1 MAPAAPEGD
10 AMKRLL
16 STLALAG
23 WLAAAPAFGQNPAP
37 PPAASG
43 SLTQD
48 EAVSIALQ
56 RNRDVIAARLEID
69 AAELDVVA
77 AHVYPNPTL
86 SYAVGNLVLGKGNP
100 QDMGLTPG
108 FFGQPVQS
116 VGISQVIDVWSKR
129 GARRNVAEEGV
140 ARRRLLTE
148 DALREI
154 VYAVR
159 SAFADVSREQNE
171 RDLAREVADR
181 YAQTVRI
188 SQSRFRAGD
197 ISEAD
202 LRKIELEGTRYQN
215 AVVDAETEWELARG
229 RLATLMGVPSARE
242 LPERVHDP
250 DGRPAFDRGQL
261 VANALEHRPDLQAAG
276 AARKLAEAEISAARR
291 EVYPDV
297 EVGASY
303 THSGFTVSGDNP
315 NTMGL
320 TLSVPLPLFDRN
332 KAGIGRARLDA
343 RRADNERERL
353 RLLVEHDV
361 TEAVRKA
368 ARAQELLRVF
378 EGESAAAS
386 TPVTPVPAPL
396 AITATHDVGGMLKRA
411 EIALSVAEKSYK
423 AGAASLL
430 DLLEAQRTF
439 LDTRAQYLRVLY
451 DYRQAAID
459 VTHAVGEGT
468 P

>member
-1 MAPAAPEGD
+1 MRRLVWSPVVTLAALLSASPAGAQKPEPAPAAGG
-10 AMKRLL
+10 A
-16 STLALAG
+16 
-23 WLAAAPAFGQNPAP
+23 
-37 PPAASG
+37 
-43 SLTQD
+43 LTQE

-69 AAELDVVA
+69 AAELDIVA
-77 AHVYPNPTL
+77 ARVYPNPIL
-86 SYAVGNLVLGKGNP
+86 SYALGNLVLGKANP
-100 QDMGLTPG
+100 QTDPVTGASIANPG

-116 VGISQVIDVWSKR
+116 VGVTQVIDVWAKR
-129 GARRNVAEEGV
+129 GARTNVAEEGV

-159 SAFADVSREQNE
+159 SAFAEVSREQNE
-171 RDLAREVADR
+171 RELAREVADR

-215 AVVDAETEWELARG
+215 AVVDAETEWELSRG

-250 DGRPAFDRGQL
+250 DVRPTFDRGQL
-261 VANALEHRPDLQAAG
+261 VADALSHRPDLQAAG

-297 EVGASY
+297 ALGASY
-303 THSGFTVSGDNP
+303 THSSFTVSGDNP
-315 NTMGL
+315 NTLGL
-320 TLSVPLPLFDRN
+320 SLSLPLPLFDRN
-332 KAGIGRARLDA
+332 KAGIGRAQLDA
-343 RRADNERERL
+343 RRAENDRERL

-361 TEAVRKA
+361 TEAVRKT

-378 EGESAAAS
+378 EGETGTAGA
-386 TPVTPVPAPL
+386 PVTPVPAPL

-451 DYRQAAID
+451 DFRQAAID

-468 P
+468 R

>member
-1 MAPAAPEGD
+1 
-10 AMKRLL
+10 MKRLT

-23 WLAAAPAFGQNPAP
+23 WLAAAPAFAQNAAPA
-37 PPAASG
+37 PAASG
-43 SLTQD
+43 ALTQD

-77 AHVYPNPTL
+77 ARVYPNPTL
-86 SYAVGNLVLGKGNP
+86 SYALGNLVLGKANP
-100 QDMGLTPG
+100 QTDPATGVGIGNPG

-129 GARRNVAEEGV
+129 GARTHVAEEGV

-215 AVVDAETEWELARG
+215 AVVDAETEWDLARG

-250 DGRPAFDRGQL
+250 DVRAAFDRGQL
-261 VANALEHRPDLQAAG
+261 VADALAHRPDLQAAG

-303 THSGFTVSGDNP
+303 THSSFTVSGDNP

-332 KAGIGRARLDA
+332 KAGIGRARLDV
-343 RRADNERERL
+343 RRAENERERL

-378 EGESAAAS
+378 EGESAGAS

-411 EIALSVAEKSYK
+411 EIALSVAERSYK